1 MIVLFSLVVM
11 FAFVYPVIILLERI
25 KNGRNRATVWSIIAV
40 LYVVC
45 HIALFIYAIST
56 YQPMLLTLGYDSNA
70 MIMAAMMLIT
80 ISISTILLIMA
91 RTMDKIE
98 QKS

>member
-25 KNGRNRATVWSIIAV
+25 KNGRKRATVWSIMAV
-40 LYVVC
+40 LYIVC
-45 HIALFIYAIST
+45 HIFLFVHVIFT
-56 YQPMLLTLGYDSNA
+56 YQPMLLILGYDSNSI
-70 MIMAAMMLIT
+70 IMAAMLLIT